1 MRGTV
6 RGRGAGGGLALTFF
20 TSRQTWWPWMERL
33 YREAQEPTRSTTAT
47 DQAGVRG
54 NDISGEQEN
63 CIYIL
68 AKKKENSP
76 T

>member
-1 MRGTV
+1 MMYNTKKINYQLMATTKDFTTM
-6 RGRGAGGGLALTFF
+6 GA
-20 TSRQTWWPWMERL
+20 
-33 YREAQEPTRSTTAT
+33 
-47 DQAGVRG
+47 RG

>member
-1 MRGTV
+1 MMYNTKKINYQLMATTKDFTTL
-6 RGRGAGGGLALTFF
+6 GAG
-20 TSRQTWWPWMERL
+20 
-33 YREAQEPTRSTTAT
+33 
-47 DQAGVRG
+47 G

>member
-1 MRGTV
+1 MTFCDILREMHLLPLANEDHMMYNTKKINYQLMATTKDFTTM
-6 RGRGAGGGLALTFF
+6 GA
-20 TSRQTWWPWMERL
+20 
-33 YREAQEPTRSTTAT
+33 
-47 DQAGVRG
+47 RG